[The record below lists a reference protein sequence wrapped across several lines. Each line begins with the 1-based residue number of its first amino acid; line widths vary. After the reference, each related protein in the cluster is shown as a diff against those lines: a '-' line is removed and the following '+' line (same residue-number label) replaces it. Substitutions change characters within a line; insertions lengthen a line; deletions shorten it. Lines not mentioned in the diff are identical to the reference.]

1 MTSINTVNYNEDV
14 DKLKRIIEIID
25 FKENALNKLIDKKN
39 NLQELENSLRHVKK
53 KNNAYDIKDFEKA
66 LKRNIYNYK
75 NANILKK
82 KIEILSKVLIDLN
95 NSKKI
100 NLIKQLYIF
109 FSFHGQTLSA
119 LEKDGILFH
128 LLLEEKYLEKLIEN
142 RKTEL
147 QNENCEELQQ
157 EIKQLYNEQYIPLS
171 QRILRQTIKE
181 NMNIEKLNNVITSIG
196 NMDSKEQNEKNH
208 TPILNKYKDDILDL
222 YPVVLTTVDSIISN
236 YKTYFKQGKKI
247 DYIIID
253 EASQC
258 DILSALPLL
267 FIAKNIIIVG
277 DCKQLSA
284 IVNLNGNQLNHIA
297 PQEYDYLK
305 ENFLTTIS
313 KTVNP
318 PNKMLLEHYRCDYRI
333 ISYCN
338 KYFYENKLKIYK
350 DTKPGAISIIDSDQ
364 GKYVDKYLS
373 SYKNER
379 EIFSID
385 SQINNN
391 IQNKFIITPFK
402 RTI

>member
-1 MTSINTVNYNEDV
+1 MTSINTVNYKEDV
-14 DKLKRIIEIID
+14 DELKKIIEIINL
-25 FKENALNKLIDKKN
+25 KENALNKLIDKKN
-39 NLQELENSLRHVKK
+39 NLRELENSLRHVKK
-53 KNNAYDIKDFEKA
+53 KNDAYDIKDFENA

-75 NANILKK
+75 NAKVLRK
-82 KIEILSKVLIDLN
+82 KIEKLSEVLIDLN
-95 NSKKI
+95 DSKKVNI
-100 NLIKQLYIF
+100 IKKLYIF
-109 FSFHGQTLSA
+109 FTFHGQTLST

-142 RKTEL
+142 EKTKL
-147 QNENCEELQQ
+147 QNENCEELQK

-181 NMNIEKLNNVITSIG
+181 NMSIERLNNIITSID
-196 NMDSKEQNEKNH
+196 NMDHKERTEENP
-208 TPILNKYKDDILDL
+208 TPILNKHKDDILDL

-267 FIAKNIIIVG
+267 FIAKNIIVVG

-284 IVNLNGNQLNHIA
+284 IVNINENQLNHIV
-297 PQEYDYLK
+297 PKEYDYLK

-313 KTVNP
+313 KTINP
-318 PNKMLLEHYRCDYRI
+318 PSKMLLEHYRCDYRI

-338 KYFYENKLKIYK
+338 KYFYDNKLKIYK

-364 GKYVDKYLS
+364 GKYVEKYSS

-379 EIFSID
+379 EIFSIN
-385 SQINNN
+385 SQINHN
-391 IQNKFIITPFK
+391 IQGKFIITPFK
-402 RTI
+402 RSI